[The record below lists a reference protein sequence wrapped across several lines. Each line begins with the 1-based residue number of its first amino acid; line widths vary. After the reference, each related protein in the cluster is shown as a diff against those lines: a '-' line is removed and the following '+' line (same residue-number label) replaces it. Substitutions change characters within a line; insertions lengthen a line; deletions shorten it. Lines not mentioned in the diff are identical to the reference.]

1 MSVRNAGKTI
11 REARIKA
18 GLTQEQLSE
27 GVCSVL
33 SLSRI
38 ENGSAGVSPV
48 TFQAL
53 MAHVGAPCEVYP
65 IFASRTDFDCFYTLN
80 RARFYLGS
88 WQLSQAYEELNKLEE
103 WNFADNKLYYQEYL
117 YLNGQI
123 QVCSGCADHHA
134 LYDLFS
140 SALHITR
147 PEIDYSDFHHL
158 LLSIV
163 EIELL
168 IGVAQEL
175 LYLGKSDLC
184 YNICSQIASYLA
196 NAEIDYLKKDSLYAQ
211 YAIVYTKYLL
221 EMKDYNEALSIAD
234 SNRHKMVQNSD
245 DSALL
250 ELTFLTSLGYYYTG
264 EIETAYTYFKNTFY
278 AAHSIE
284 SCYATICR
292 NYVLSRHL
300 FSLDDYLAQ
309 MDDIPLI
316 IFPIKKAINTS
327 DLTDGTY
334 DFFSPDILTIGR
346 LIHDLR
352 TEQSISQIVLC
363 QGLCSKSKLSK
374 IENDTLQ
381 PDIFLTEALLQR
393 LGRSERGF
401 TFWGSERESKIYELK
416 FKLMHTPKYQIDTVS
431 LHLSQ
436 LGSVLTQKDVLPKQL
451 FDLSYAINSTLSS
464 QEKIKILSNALS
476 YTLPDFDIHLIYN
489 YRLSWAEL
497 SLLTNIAINYQSIDP
512 NKSILYFSKILDYC
526 GLNSFDI
533 CFTATFLSPVL
544 TFFCTNLYID
554 KHFYKLLDL
563 FSEKYFSAQKKVL
576 CNLGYFFFYYAQ
588 ALGEVHNYT
597 MVKCY
602 GHYACAI
609 QELYETKPNSDVLKE
624 YLLKDFD
631 ITLV

>member
-53 MAHVGAPCEVYP
+53 MAHAGAPCEVYP
-65 IFASRTDFDCFYTLN
+65 IFAGRTDFDCFYTLN

-123 QVCSGCADHHA
+123 QVRSGCADHHA

-196 NAEIDYLKKDSLYAQ
+196 NAEIDYLKKDYLYAE

-221 EMKDYNEALSIAD
+221 EKKDYKEALAIAD
-234 SNRHKMVQNSD
+234 LHRHKMVQNSE
-245 DSALL
+245 DSPLL
-250 ELTFLTSLGYYYTG
+250 ELTFLTSLGYYHTG
-264 EIETAYTYFKNTFY
+264 EMETAYIYFKNTFY
-278 AAHSIE
+278 AAHSID
-284 SCYATICR
+284 SYYAVMCR
-292 NYVLSRHL
+292 NYVLNEHM
-300 FSLDDYLAQ
+300 FALDDYLSQ
-309 MDDIPLI
+309 MDDIPQI
-316 IFPIKKAINTS
+316 TFPIKKAITTS
-327 DLTDGTY
+327 DLADGTY
-334 DFFSPDILTIGR
+334 DFFSTDVLTIGR
-346 LIHDLR
+346 LIHELR
-352 TEQSISQIVLC
+352 TEQGLSQTILC

-374 IENDTLQ
+374 IENESLQ

-393 LGRSERGF
+393 LGISERGF
-401 TFWGSERESKIYELK
+401 TFWGNERESKIYELK
-416 FKLMHTPKYQIDTVS
+416 FKLMHIFGYQTDKLSSYLSKLKSMLTTKDT
-431 LHLSQ
+431 LPTQ
-436 LGSVLTQKDVLPKQL
+436 LYYLY
-451 FDLSYAINSTLSS
+451 YAISKNLSA
-464 QEKIKILSNALS
+464 EKKVNILLQALS
-476 YTLPDFDIHLIYN
+476 YTLPNFDIHFIYN

-497 SLLTNIAINYQSIDP
+497 SLLTNIAFEYQTIDA
-512 NKSILYFSKILDYC
+512 NKSNVYFSKILDYF
-526 GLNSFDI
+526 LINSFDI
-533 CFTATFLSPVL
+533 CFMNSFLSPTL
-544 TFFCTNLYID
+544 TRYCTNLYIQ
-554 KHFYKLLDL
+554 KHYYELLDL
-563 FSEKYFSAQKKVL
+563 LSEKNFSVQKKSL
-576 CNLGYFFFYYAQ
+576 RNLGYFFFYYAQ
-588 ALGEVHNYT
+588 ALGEVKKYNAA
-597 MVKCY
+597 KLY

-609 QELYETKPNSDVLKE
+609 QELFESKPNSDVLKE
-624 YLLKDFD
+624 SLLKDFD
-631 ITLV
+631 IKLS

>member
-1 MSVRNAGKTI
+1 MGVRNAGKTI

-53 MAHVGAPCEVYP
+53 MAHAGAPCEVYP

-363 QGLCSKSKLSK
+363 QGLCSKS
-374 IENDTLQ
+374 TL
-381 PDIFLTEALLQR
+381 
-393 LGRSERGF
+393 
-401 TFWGSERESKIYELK
+401 
-416 FKLMHTPKYQIDTVS
+416 
-431 LHLSQ
+431 
-436 LGSVLTQKDVLPKQL
+436 
-451 FDLSYAINSTLSS
+451 
-464 QEKIKILSNALS
+464 
-476 YTLPDFDIHLIYN
+476 
-489 YRLSWAEL
+489 
-497 SLLTNIAINYQSIDP
+497 
-512 NKSILYFSKILDYC
+512 
-526 GLNSFDI
+526 
-533 CFTATFLSPVL
+533 
-544 TFFCTNLYID
+544 
-554 KHFYKLLDL
+554 
-563 FSEKYFSAQKKVL
+563 
-576 CNLGYFFFYYAQ
+576 
-588 ALGEVHNYT
+588 
-597 MVKCY
+597 
-602 GHYACAI
+602 
-609 QELYETKPNSDVLKE
+609 
-624 YLLKDFD
+624 
-631 ITLV
+631 

>member
-27 GVCSVL
+27 GICSVL

-53 MAHVGAPCEVYP
+53 MAHAGVPCEVYP

-80 RARFYLGS
+80 RARFYLDS

-196 NAEIDYLKKDSLYAQ
+196 NTEIDYLKKDYLYAE

-221 EMKDYNEALSIAD
+221 EMKDYKKALAIAD
-234 SNRHKMVQNSD
+234 HHRHKMVQNSE
-245 DSALL
+245 DSPLL
-250 ELTFLTSLGYYYTG
+250 ELTFLTSLGYYHTG
-264 EIETAYTYFKNTFY
+264 ETETAYIYFKNIFY

-284 SCYATICR
+284 SCYASICR
-292 NYVLSRHL
+292 NYVLSEHM
-300 FSLDDYLAQ
+300 FVLDDYLSQ
-309 MDDIPLI
+309 MDDIPQI
-316 IFPIKKAINTS
+316 TFPIKKAINTS

-334 DFFSPDILTIGR
+334 DFFSTDVLTIGR
-346 LIHDLR
+346 LIHELR
-352 TEQSISQIVLC
+352 TEQGLSLTALC

-374 IENDTLQ
+374 IENESLQ
-381 PDIFLTEALLQR
+381 PNVFLTEAFLQR
-393 LGRSERGF
+393 LGISERFF
-401 TFWGSERESKIYELK
+401 TFWGNERESKIYELR
-416 FKLMHTPKYQIDTVS
+416 FKLI
-431 LHLSQ
+431 HLQ
-436 LGSVLTQKDVLPKQL
+436 LDNYPKQHSLLDSLENLLQQTDIISRQFYL
-451 FDLSYAINSTLSS
+451 FHCAIWENEPQKRISLLY
-464 QEKIKILSNALS
+464 EAL
-476 YTLPDFDIHLIYN
+476 YCTLPDFDFLNIYN
-489 YRLSWAEL
+489 YRLTWNEL
-497 SLLTNIAINYQSIDP
+497 TILNNIAYQYLLTNTPYIGSQILQKILEYKKITHLDILFQQTIFPISIYMLSRSFYNQKRFQELSSLLTTENICLLKTKINAYS
-512 NKSILYFSKILDYC
+512 
-526 GLNSFDI
+526 SF
-533 CFTATFLSPVL
+533 L
-544 TFFCTNLYID
+544 
-554 KHFYKLLDL
+554 
-563 FSEKYFSAQKKVL
+563 
-576 CNLGYFFFYYAQ
+576 FYYCQGMA
-588 ALGEVHNYT
+588 E
-597 MVKCY
+597 
-602 GHYACAI
+602 CADFDVAK
-609 QELYETKPNSDVLKE
+609 QFATYSCSLNELLELSANSAVLKE
-624 YLLKDFD
+624 SFQTNFL
-631 ITLV
+631 ITL

>member
-53 MAHVGAPCEVYP
+53 MTHAGAPCEVYP

-123 QVCSGCADHHA
+123 QVRSGCADHHA

-196 NAEIDYLKKDSLYAQ
+196 NAEIDYLKKDYLYAE

-221 EMKDYNEALSIAD
+221 EMKDYKKALAIAD
-234 SNRHKMVQNSD
+234 RHRHKMVQNSE
-245 DSALL
+245 DSPLL
-250 ELTFLTSLGYYYTG
+250 ELTFLTSLGYYHTG
-264 EIETAYTYFKNTFY
+264 ETETAYIYFKNTFY
-278 AAHSIE
+278 AAHSID
-284 SCYATICR
+284 SYYAVMCR
-292 NYVLSRHL
+292 NYVLNEHM
-300 FSLDDYLAQ
+300 FVLDDYLSQ
-309 MDDIPLI
+309 MDNIPQI
-316 IFPIKKAINTS
+316 TFPIKKAINTS

-334 DFFSPDILTIGR
+334 DFFSADVLTIGR
-346 LIHDLR
+346 LIHELR
-352 TEQSISQIVLC
+352 TEQGLSLTSLC

-374 IENDTLQ
+374 IENESLQ
-381 PDIFLTEALLQR
+381 PDVFLTEALLQR
-393 LGRSERGF
+393 LGISERFF
-401 TFWGSERESKIYELK
+401 TFWGNERESRLYELK
-416 FKLMHTPKYQIDTVS
+416 FKLTHTRLLSNEQIENYLHQFRSLITKKDTT
-431 LHLSQ
+431 LMQ
-436 LGSVLTQKDVLPKQL
+436 LYA
-451 FDLSYAINSTLSS
+451 FDCNLLLSS
-464 QEKIKILSNALS
+464 PEECIQNLHTALT
-476 YTLPDFDIHLIYN
+476 YTLPNFDIRFIYN
-489 YRLSWAEL
+489 YHLTHSEL
-497 SLLTNIAINYQSIDP
+497 SILNNIGFQYRSIDG
-512 NKSILYFSKILDYC
+512 NKSNLYF
-526 GLNSFDI
+526 
-533 CFTATFLSPVL
+533 A
-544 TFFCTNLYID
+544 
-554 KHFYKLLDL
+554 KLLDYLSVHSLDIL
-563 FSEKYFSAQKKVL
+563 FINSIFPLTLYKYEHSLYAQHHYHEATDLFTDSNHQLLKGNVATF
-576 CNLGYFFFYYAQ
+576 GYFLFYYCQCLAECQ
-588 ALGEVHNYT
+588 QYEPAT
-597 MVKCY
+597 KFA
-602 GHYACAI
+602 HYACSI
-609 QELYETKPNSDVLKE
+609 QELYELNANSEVLQK
-624 YLLKDFD
+624 YLWNDFSLH
-631 ITLV
+631 IS